1 MERESELNGT
11 YGKNPSKFDELKN
24 ISKNQNNENRY
35 LVCNSCSGYYKLKD
49 NEHPH
54 DFEECECGNSLEYYE
69 NIEVSESSDF
79 LNSNKTTNSYSESDN
94 IEYYDKQEEIQ
105 EIVDL
110 IKNDSE
116 ERKKILEKL
125 HDNIKKQEMVLNNI
139 KHEKIIEIKNNN
151 WSLWDQIESR
161 EIENNISDQKMIV
174 DEILE
179 QENRLL
185 SRVRDKRNANSFDI
199 KTLLDSTYG
208 KIAVLIWIIIIL
220 SIILV
225 YIV

>member
-24 ISKNQNNENRY
+24 LSKNQNNENGY
-35 LVCNSCSGYYKLKD
+35 LVCDSCFGYYKLKD
-49 NEHPH
+49 DEHPH
-54 DFEECECGNSLEYYE
+54 DFEGCECGNPLEYYE

-94 IEYYDKQEEIQ
+94 IKYYDKQEEIQ

-161 EIENNISDQKMIV
+161 EIENNITDQKMIV

-199 KTLLDSTYG
+199 KTLFDSTYG
-208 KIAVLIWIIIIL
+208 KIAILIWIIIFL